1 MSQLDILLIVL
12 RVAFGALVPL
22 CFIAVLV
29 WMERRG
35 CAFIQDRSGPNR
47 CNIFGFRAAG
57 LVQNLADAVKLVTKE
72 DVIPGHIRHKFYFV
86 LAPVIVFS
94 VSLISF
100 AAVPFA
106 DTLVINGKQYLMQA
120 IPTDLGILWFLA
132 IVGFSVYGI
141 ILAGWSSH
149 NKYGMLGGLRSAAQ
163 VISYEI
169 PMGFALIS
177 LLVVYGTVNLT
188 EIVQFQGKLL
198 FGFIPMWGVVLQP
211 LGAII
216 FIIAAF
222 AEANRVPFDLA
233 EGESEI
239 VAGFHVEYS
248 GMKFGM
254 FFMGEY
260 VAMFTSS
267 AIIVTLFFGGFQ
279 IPWFTTVTLV
289 NNSRIVTFL
298 LMLLP
303 QV

>member
-106 DTLVINGKQYLMQA
+106 DTLVIDVAYVL
-120 IPTDLGILWFLA
+120 P
-132 IVGFSVYGI
+132 
-141 ILAGWSSH
+141 AG
-149 NKYGMLGGLRSAAQ
+149 
-163 VISYEI
+163 
-169 PMGFALIS
+169 P
-177 LLVVYGTVNLT
+177 
-188 EIVQFQGKLL
+188 
-198 FGFIPMWGVVLQP
+198 P
-211 LGAII
+211 
-216 FIIAAF
+216 
-222 AEANRVPFDLA
+222 
-233 EGESEI
+233 
-239 VAGFHVEYS
+239 
-248 GMKFGM
+248 
-254 FFMGEY
+254 
-260 VAMFTSS
+260 
-267 AIIVTLFFGGFQ
+267 
-279 IPWFTTVTLV
+279 
-289 NNSRIVTFL
+289 
-298 LMLLP
+298 
-303 QV
+303 